1 MTFLWITAGAVFCA
15 IAAELI
21 RSNTSLGTQQYSVCN
36 DKIPMAFD
44 GYRIVLLSDLHGK
57 SFGKNNAHLI
67 CKVVE
72 QKPDL
77 IVMAGDMLDKHQ
89 TEFGSFF
96 SLIDALLPV
105 CPIVFG
111 YGNHEIRLNKET
123 LSFIETELNKR
134 GVMSCNDS
142 RRIIE
147 RDGESIIVYGLSVPL
162 SFYKGINRAY
172 DAACICDADAI
183 RSKLG
188 ASDTLQ
194 FNILTAHCPTLF
206 GAYAEWGADLV
217 LSGHM
222 HGGLVRLP
230 FVGGV
235 LSPEI
240 SFFPK
245 YDAGVFLSGRRTMIL
260 SRGLGNGRLKFR
272 FWNRGSVDIIVL
284 KNGKCD
290 AK

>member
-1 MTFLWITAGAVFCA
+1 MTFLWITAGAVFFA

-21 RSNTSLGTQQYSVCN
+21 RSNTALGTKQYRVTN
-36 DKIPMAFD
+36 DKIPTTFD

-57 SFGKNNAHLI
+57 SFGHNNARLI
-67 CKVVE
+67 GKVIE
-72 QKPDL
+72 QNPDL

-89 TEFGSFF
+89 AEFASFF
-96 SLIDALLPV
+96 SLIDALVPV

-123 LSFIETELNKR
+123 LSLIETEMRRR
-134 GVMSCNDS
+134 GVIICNDT
-142 RRIIE
+142 RQIIE
-147 RDGESIIVYGLSVPL
+147 RAGENILLYGLCVPL

-172 DAACICDADAI
+172 DAASVCDADAI
-183 RSKLG
+183 QNKFG
-188 ASDTLQ
+188 TADTLQ
-194 FNILTAHCPTLF
+194 FNMLIAHCPTLF
-206 GAYAEWGADLV
+206 GSYAEWGADLV
-217 LSGHM
+217 FSGHM

-240 SFFPK
+240 AFFPK
-245 YDAGVFLSGRRTMIL
+245 YDAGVFLNGRSTMIL

-272 FWNRGSVDIIVL
+272 FCNQGSVDIIVL
-284 KNGKCD
+284 KNGKFD